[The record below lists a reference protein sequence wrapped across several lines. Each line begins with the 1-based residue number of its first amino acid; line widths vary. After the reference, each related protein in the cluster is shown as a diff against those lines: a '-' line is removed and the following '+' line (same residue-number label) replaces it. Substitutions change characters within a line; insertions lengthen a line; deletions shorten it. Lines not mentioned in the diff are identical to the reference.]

1 MEAVTASDDSGP
13 CALLAKYF
21 SHDIFTLLAEET
33 NLRYFTKEGSQLK
46 VTPTEMQKFMGN
58 CILMGNLNYPCLQMY
73 WETSYCVPGIADVM
87 TQKRSLTIFANLA
100 ATSNQEQPR
109 ESTNIY
115 WKVAPIIDAARNACI
130 SLPPEENNSIDEQ
143 MIPFQGR
150 IPGQQYIKNKPNP
163 VGVKLFVHCG
173 RSGMAYDFEFYQGKG
188 AGVSEDH
195 KDLGLGGLI
204 VMRHV
209 ENLPDWE
216 KSTLTTL
223 SLASVC

>member
-1 MEAVTASDDSGP
+1 
-13 CALLAKYF
+13 
-21 SHDIFTLLAEET
+21 
-33 NLRYFTKEGSQLK
+33 
-46 VTPTEMQKFMGN
+46 
-58 CILMGNLNYPCLQMY
+58 
-73 WETSYCVPGIADVM
+73 
-87 TQKRSLTIFANLA
+87 
-100 ATSNQEQPR
+100 
-109 ESTNIY
+109 
-115 WKVAPIIDAARNACI
+115 
-130 SLPPEENNSIDEQ
+130 